1 MELAIISSGSN
12 LGNRLLHLKLALDYV
27 KEKIGTLDLS
37 SNVYQTAAWGKTDQ
51 PDFLNQVFGVYTDLN
66 PNAIMDELLKIELLM
81 GRKRVE
87 KWGPRSIDLDLLY
100 CGNKQIQNERLTLPH
115 PEIANRRF
123 ILTPLC
129 ENYSTLLHPILRIS
143 QQKLLESCKDEGVV
157 SIYKSDK

>member
-1 MELAIISSGSN
+1 MA
-12 LGNRLLHLKLALDYV
+12 KLVARFEFACSHNKV
-27 KEKIGTLDLS
+27 
-37 SNVYQTAAWGKTDQ
+37 
-51 PDFLNQVFGVYTDLN
+51 N